1 MSKENVVAARYAQA
15 LLSSLSTEAQF
26 DQAFSDISDLAN
38 TFEESDDLSRVILSP
53 LYKKAVKLKILSALL
68 EKANYL
74 SEVKNLAMLL
84 LKEERFSMIASIT
97 ASYKEVLNLKLLRA
111 VATVEIAQELSSSN
125 KEELEGKLKALSGK
139 TLEVNYIVNGDLL
152 GGFVAKIG
160 HEIWDYSI
168 KGQLED
174 MGSKILNM
182 RVS

>member
-15 LLSSLSTEAQF
+15 LLSSLSSESEF
-26 DQAFSDISDLAN
+26 DKAYLDLSELAD
-38 TFEESDDLSRVILSP
+38 TFKSSDDFKRVVESP

-68 EKANYL
+68 DKASYS
-74 SEVKNLAMLL
+74 SEVKNLALLL
-84 LKEERFSMIASIT
+84 LKEERFSMISAVV
-97 ASYKEVLNLKLLRA
+97 ASYKEALNLKLLRA
-111 VATVEIAQELSSSN
+111 EATVEIAQELSSSD

-139 TLEVNYIVNGDLL
+139 TLEVKYVVNADLL

-160 HEIWDYSI
+160 HQIWDYSI